1 MKANKKFLVEF
12 EATKKLVVAAQNEQ
26 EAIEKASKRVGA
38 FWQVANARD
47 IFANAQVAN
56 NG

>member
-1 MKANKKFLVEF
+1 MKGNKKFLVEF
-12 EATKKLVVAAQNEQ
+12 EATKKLIVSAKTEQ
-26 EAIEKASKRVGA
+26 EAMEKASKRVGD

-47 IFANAQVAN
+47 IFEGAN